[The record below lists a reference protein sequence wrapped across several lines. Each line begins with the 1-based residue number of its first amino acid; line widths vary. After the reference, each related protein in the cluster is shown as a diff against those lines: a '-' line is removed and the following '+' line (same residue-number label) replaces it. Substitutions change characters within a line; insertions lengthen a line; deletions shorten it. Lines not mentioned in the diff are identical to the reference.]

1 MGDILEKQCTIHQS
15 VQLMEGRKTLH
26 GRLEF
31 KVKLREPLLA
41 KQIEEIKEKWI
52 VFT

>member
-1 MGDILEKQCTIHQS
+1 MGDTLEKQCTIHES
-15 VQLMEGRKTLH
+15 LQLTEGRKALH
-26 GRLEF
+26 GRLEI